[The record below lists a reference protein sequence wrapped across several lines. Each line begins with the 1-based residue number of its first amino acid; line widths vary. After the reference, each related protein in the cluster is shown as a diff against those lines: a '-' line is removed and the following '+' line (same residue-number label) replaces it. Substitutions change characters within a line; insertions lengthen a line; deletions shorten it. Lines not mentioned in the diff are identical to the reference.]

1 MKPKKKVNKISAR
14 LARNILNGTFSATA
28 WIFETLIFAGVLT
41 IDVFLNPSPYADR
54 SGLVAFSDQ
63 SSLEKKPKKKIKE
76 TVIRH
81 SLWRLQKQGFVQ
93 KEGKFYRLTSKGKSL
108 ADYILKRKDV
118 IDNKWDNRFRV
129 VIFDI
134 PEKQAH
140 ERDWFRQELYLLNYK
155 KLQESVFISKCP
167 LIPELIKEIKR
178 RKLGNFINYLLVDKV
193 YKNIH

>member
-1 MKPKKKVNKISAR
+1 
-14 LARNILNGTFSATA
+14 
-28 WIFETLIFAGVLT
+28 
-41 IDVFLNPSPYADR
+41 
-54 SGLVAFSDQ
+54 
-63 SSLEKKPKKKIKE
+63 
-76 TVIRH
+76 
-81 SLWRLQKQGFVQ
+81 LQKQGFVQ